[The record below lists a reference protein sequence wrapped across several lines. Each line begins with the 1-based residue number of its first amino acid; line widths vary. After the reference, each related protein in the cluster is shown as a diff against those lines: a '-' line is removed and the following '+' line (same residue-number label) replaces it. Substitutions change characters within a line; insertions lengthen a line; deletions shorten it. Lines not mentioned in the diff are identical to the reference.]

1 MFFTWILLAL
11 TILTLLIS
19 FICYR
24 IVFFARPATPLA
36 EGEYDLPPGKAY
48 APFHDAMRAWQDQ
61 VRALPY
67 ETFTITSFDG
77 LKLSGKYYEYAPGA
91 VTEIMFHG
99 YRGSAM
105 RDLCGGVHRA
115 FRLGRNVLLVD
126 QRTSNQSQGNT
137 ITFGIREHRDCLDW
151 VEFLRHH
158 FGPDTKLILTG
169 ISMGAATVL
178 MATGE
183 PLPPNVVG
191 VLADCGYSSPKAI
204 IQKCAKEMKLPPKLV
219 YPFIRLGARLF
230 GHFDPDSNSP
240 LEAVKRC
247 RVPVIF
253 FHGQADDFVPSYMSQ
268 ELFDACASPKKLV
281 IVPNA
286 DHGLSFPI
294 AQEEYLENVAQFFTS
309 QGVPTQVVE
318 SVTHIPSH

>member
-1 MFFTWILLAL
+1 MVVFWIVLALVVLILLV
-11 TILTLLIS
+11 S

-24 IVFFARPATPLA
+24 IVFFATPSAPLVA
-36 EGEYDLPPGKAY
+36 GEYDLPSGKAY
-48 APFHDAMRAWQDQ
+48 APFHDAMRSWQDQ

-137 ITFGIREHRDCLDW
+137 ISFGICEHQDCLGW
-151 VEFLRHH
+151 VDFMIRH
-158 FGPDTKLILTG
+158 FGPEVELILTG

-178 MATGE
+178 MAAGE
-183 PLPPNVVG
+183 PLPQNVVG
-191 VLADCGYSSPKAI
+191 VLADCSYTSAKAI
-204 IQKCAKEMKLPPKLV
+204 IHKCAKAMKLPPKII
-219 YPFIRLGARLF
+219 YPFIRLGAMLF
-230 GHFDPDSNSP
+230 GHFDPEANSP
-240 LEAVKRC
+240 LDAVKRC

-281 IVPNA
+281 IVPHA

-294 AQEEYLENVAQFFTS
+294 AQEAYLQNVAEFFTS
-309 QGVPTQVVE
+309 HGVPTQLVE
-318 SVTHIPSH
+318 SVPHIPSL